1 MSIPAPHIIDPNSV
15 PSLRWGVLAP
25 GSIAEAWVGSVIE
38 HTSQQ
43 IVAVASR
50 TTGRA
55 AEFAEKYAI
64 ENIYQTYEQLLADES
79 IDAVYVASRAG
90 DHFSHGMQVLEAGKH
105 LLVEKPITYIASE
118 AEALLALARSKG
130 LLAMEAMWTRYLPQA
145 SVIDQLVPSLG
156 SPELLVA
163 TFATDNR
170 LIERLWQKGGG
181 GVVHDMGIYPIA
193 IAQQLFG
200 DPTTIEATGQVSDQ
214 LIDSEAVV
222 RLGYSSGARATLI
235 MSMQASLPQT
245 VSASFEQGVL
255 NIHAPFLA
263 PSGITLTDKDF
274 YASGETWTDES
285 NVRGHEG
292 LSYQATAF
300 ASYVEAGMLESAV
313 HSHAQ
318 VVANIRVAEEIV
330 RQLGAQPF

>member
-55 AEFAEKYAI
+55 AEFAEKFAI
-64 ENIYQTYEQLLADES
+64 ENVYQTYEQLLADES

-105 LLVEKPITYIASE
+105 LLVEKPITYITSE
-118 AEALLALARSKG
+118 AEALLAFARSKG

-145 SVIDQLVPSLG
+145 SVIDQLVPALG

-274 YASGETWTDES
+274 YASGETWMDES

-300 ASYVEAGMLESAV
+300 ASYVAAGMLESAV

-318 VVANIRVAEEIV
+318 VVANIRVAQEIV

>member
-1 MSIPAPHIIDPNSV
+1 MSIPAPQIIAPSSV

-25 GSIAEAWVGSVIE
+25 GSIAGAWVSSVQK
-38 HTSQQ
+38 HTTQQ
-43 IVAVASR
+43 VVAVASR
-50 TTGRA
+50 TPGRA
-55 AEFAEKYAI
+55 AEFAEVHSISKV
-64 ENIYQTYEQLLADES
+64 YQTYEELLADET

-90 DHFSHGMQVLEAGKH
+90 DHFAHGKQVLDAGKH
-105 LLVEKPITYIASE
+105 LLVEKPITYLASE
-118 AEALLALARSKG
+118 AEQLLAHARSKG
-130 LLAMEAMWTRYLPQA
+130 LFAMEAMWTRYLPQA
-145 SVIDQLVPSLG
+145 SVIDQLVPSMG
-156 SPELLVA
+156 KPELLVA

-170 LIERLWQKGGG
+170 VIERLWQKGGG

-200 DPTTIEATGQVSDQ
+200 DPVAIEATGKISDL

-222 RLGYSSGARATLI
+222 NLSYASGASATLI

-263 PSGITLTDKDF
+263 PSGITLTDKNF
-274 YASGETWTDES
+274 YARGETWLDES
-285 NVRGHEG
+285 EVQGHEG

-300 ASYVEAGMLESAV
+300 ASYVAAGMLESPV
-313 HSHAQ
+313 HTHAQ
-318 VVANIRVAEEIV
+318 VVDNIRVAEEIV
-330 RQLGAQPF
+330 RQLGARPF

>member
-1 MSIPAPHIIDPNSV
+1 MSIPAPSTIDPKSV
-15 PSLRWGVLAP
+15 PALRWGVLAP
-25 GSIAEAWVGSVIE
+25 GSIAGAWVGSVLK
-38 HTSQQ
+38 HTNQQ

-50 TTGRA
+50 TPGRA
-55 AEFAEKYAI
+55 DEFAEQFSIAKVYKTYA
-64 ENIYQTYEQLLADES
+64 ELLADET

-90 DHFSHGMQVLEAGKH
+90 DHFEHGMQVLEAGKH
-105 LLVEKPITYIASE
+105 LLVEKPITYIATE
-118 AEALLALARSKG
+118 AEQLLAYARSRG

-145 SVIDQLVPSLG
+145 SVIDQLVATMG
-156 SPELLVA
+156 KPELLVA

-170 LIERLWQKGGG
+170 AIERLWQKGGG

-200 DPTTIEATGQVSDQ
+200 DPVAIEATGKISDL

-222 RLGYSSGARATLI
+222 NLSYASGASATLI

-274 YASGETWTDES
+274 YASGETWLDDSEAQ
-285 NVRGHEG
+285 GHEG

-300 ASYVEAGMLESAV
+300 ASYVAAGMLESPV
-313 HSHAQ
+313 HTHAQ
-318 VVANIRVAEEIV
+318 VVANIAVAEEIV
-330 RQLGAQPF
+330 RQLGAEPF

>member
-1 MSIPAPHIIDPNSV
+1 
-15 PSLRWGVLAP
+15 
-25 GSIAEAWVGSVIE
+25 
-38 HTSQQ
+38 
-43 IVAVASR
+43 
-50 TTGRA
+50 
-55 AEFAEKYAI
+55 
-64 ENIYQTYEQLLADES
+64 
-79 IDAVYVASRAG
+79 
-90 DHFSHGMQVLEAGKH
+90 
-105 LLVEKPITYIASE
+105 
-118 AEALLALARSKG
+118 
-130 LLAMEAMWTRYLPQA
+130 
-145 SVIDQLVPSLG
+145 
-156 SPELLVA
+156 VA

-263 PSGITLTDKDF
+263 PSGITVTDKDF
-274 YASGETWTDES
+274 YASGDTWLDES
-285 NVRGHEG
+285 EVRGHEG

-300 ASYVEAGMLESAV
+300 ASYVAAGMLESPV

-318 VVANIRVAEEIV
+318 VVANIAVAEEIV